1 MGPATQRAVRGIQQ
15 GLRATEIV
23 IRLAGECLPEVEL
36 SALVGEHS
44 GHFVPEILD
53 DICMPPHIAGR
64 QYDNDDYD
72 ALAKVVKS
80 WEPKSIVELG
90 TAHGN
95 TVANLCILCPDALI
109 HTVNA
114 SVSLQSGVNVTFRL
128 TEEDIGR
135 VYRAHGFQHRV
146 RQVFCNTLDLDLG
159 QWVKPRSV
167 DLAIVDACHDTAY
180 VLNDFLKVKPFV
192 RDGGIMLLHDTGR
205 KLWQHLAG
213 SYLGC
218 LRLRR
223 KGYDIRHIRGT
234 WWAYWVA

>member
-1 MGPATQRAVRGIQQ
+1 MGLTAQKGMRGFQK

-23 IRLAGECLPEVEL
+23 IRLVGGGLPEVEL
-36 SALVGEHS
+36 AELVGKYSE
-44 GHFVPEILD
+44 HFVPEILD
-53 DICMPPHIAGR
+53 HICMPPYVAG
-64 QYDNDDYD
+64 QPHHHDDYD
-72 ALAKVVKS
+72 TLAKVVKR

-95 TVANLCILCPDALI
+95 TVANLCALRPDAVI

-114 SVSLQSGVNVTFRL
+114 PSSMQTGVSVTFRL
-128 TEEDIGR
+128 TEEEIGM
-135 VYRAHGFQHRV
+135 VYRAHGFQDRV

-159 QWVKPRSV
+159 QWVKPMSV
-167 DLAIVDACHDTAY
+167 DLAIVDACHDTDY
-180 VLNDFLKVKPFV
+180 VLNDFLKVESFI
-192 RDGGIMLLHDTGR
+192 RSGGIVLLHDTGR

-213 SYLGC
+213 SYLAC

-223 KGYDIRHIRGT
+223 RGYDIRHIRGT